1 MLKLKY
7 KGLKTYRGV
16 PCGIGALQRFYG
28 ISRYQYKLY
37 LNGGLKGV
45 FSDGKRKCIE
55 QAVESENTREDALKQ
70 LAERAKQNN
79 GHVDDAFMKTVEK
92 TALMPLT
99 LPQLYMFLSLE
110 RDDETETVHAK

>member
-7 KGLKTYRGV
+7 KGLRTFKGV

-28 ISRYQYKLY
+28 ISRYQYRLY
-37 LNGGLKGV
+37 LNNGLKGV
-45 FSDGKRKCIE
+45 FSDEKRKRIE
-55 QAVESENTREDALKQ
+55 SAVAAENAREDALRQ

-79 GHVDDAFMKTVEK
+79 GHVDNVFMKDVEK

-99 LPQLYMFLSLE
+99 LPQLFMFLALE
-110 RDDETETVHAK
+110 KDEN